1 MSRFRQQFEYYLNV
15 IYYAMYNITVHR
27 NRIFQY
33 ISNRACIYAVCLLFK
48 GQRRR
53 KYIRHFISIQKDAN
67 VLFFNRENGLISH
80 SAKKFFLN
88 VPQFYGVTS
97 FGIIRAI
104 CDVIGYYPKYKYLY
118 VLSLVIIPFG
128 LAFLFSKVVEDAVFT
143 KNQYLDYAKIFETK
157 DKAWHFKSVILAI
170 LYVVGLVIPLIII
183 ALIIIIHLRFQ
194 KNLP

>member
-33 ISNRACIYAVCLLFK
+33 ISNRACIYAVCHLFK

-53 KYIRHFISIQKDAN
+53 KYIRHFINIQMDLN
-67 VLFFNRENGLISH
+67 TLFFNRENGLISY
-80 SAKKFFLN
+80 SAKEFFLK
-88 VPQFYGVTS
+88 VSQFYGVTS
-97 FGIIRAI
+97 FGFILAI
-104 CDVIGYYPKYKYLY
+104 SEVIGYNPNYKYLY
-118 VLSLVIIPFG
+118 ILSGVIIPFG

-170 LYVVGLVIPLIII
+170 LYVVGLVIPFLSMLFIDTIL
-183 ALIIIIHLRFQ
+183 A
-194 KNLP
+194 